1 MKFLLDMN
9 LSPDWAEFLAGNG
22 WTAVHWSS
30 VGRADAPD
38 EDLLSWADERGFV
51 LITQD
56 LDFGLLL
63 VRAGSNRPSVI
74 QIRAQGTMP
83 SDIGPAV
90 LNAIAA
96 AHQHLESGA
105 MVTIEPGRMRVRVLP
120 LG

>member
-9 LSPDWAEFLAGNG
+9 LSPDWVEFLAGKG
-22 WTAVHWSS
+22 WTAVHCSS
-30 VGRADAPD
+30 VGLADAPD
-38 EDLLSWADERGFV
+38 EDLLSWADEHGFV

-56 LDFGLLL
+56 LDFGLLP
-63 VRAGSNRPSVI
+63 VGAGANRPSVI

-83 SDIGPAV
+83 SDIGQAV

>member
-1 MKFLLDMN
+1 MN
-9 LSPDWAEFLAGNG
+9 LSPDWADFLAGNG

-30 VGRADAPD
+30 VGCADAPD
-38 EDLLSWADERGFV
+38 EDLLSWADKRGFV

-63 VRAGSNRPSVI
+63 VREGAHRPSVI
-74 QIRAQGTMP
+74 QIRAQGTLP
-83 SDIGPAV
+83 SDIGLAV

-96 AHQHLESGA
+96 AQQHLQSGA
-105 MVTIEPGRMRVRVLP
+105 MVTIEPSRMRVRVLP